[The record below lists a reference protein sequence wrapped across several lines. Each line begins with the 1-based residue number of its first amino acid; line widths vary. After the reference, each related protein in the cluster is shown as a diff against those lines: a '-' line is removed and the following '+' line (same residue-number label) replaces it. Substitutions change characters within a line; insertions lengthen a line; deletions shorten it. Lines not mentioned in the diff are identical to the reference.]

1 VIEITAD
8 GVTFSSLGLGV
19 KRHDI
24 PVLPPTKD
32 NSVEIA
38 GMDGEIDFGST
49 YGPRLINIEC
59 VLMAND
65 STVGYQYMV
74 AALAAFFNTKK
85 GDKKFVFSDI
95 VGKWYMARYC
105 GSMPIEKL
113 IFDGNVTIPLKMH
126 DPYAYAPIDGL
137 DGVYFYDTGLEYDS
151 GLIYPNARLVQDW
164 SFLGSAMIVPVGAPR
179 VWAGFIWSYPTHF
192 SSQYNYGVETP
203 LIIEIV
209 GSVVNP
215 TITNNSTGQS
225 ITITTSLANQ
235 TLLINGKG
243 GTITIN
249 GVSAAGQMI
258 GDFLELAEG
267 ENKFIFTGIAPN
279 ASVTYK
285 WINKIL

>member
-1 VIEITAD
+1 MIEVTVN

-32 NSVEIA
+32 YSVEIA

-59 VLMAND
+59 ILMADNPTID
-65 STVGYQYMV
+65 YQAKV
-74 AALAAFFNTKK
+74 AAIAAFFNAKK
-85 GDKKFVFSDI
+85 GDMKFTFSDI

-105 GSMPIEKL
+105 GSMAIEKI
-113 IFDGNVTIPLKMH
+113 IFDGNITIPLKMH
-126 DPYAYAPIDGL
+126 DPYAYASIDGL
-137 DGVYFYDTGLEYDS
+137 DGEYFYDTGLEYDS
-151 GLIYPNARLVQDW
+151 GLIYPNARVVQDW
-164 SFLGSAMIVPVGAPR
+164 AFLGSAMIVPVGVPR
-179 VWAGFIWSYPTHF
+179 VWAGFMWSYPTHF
-192 SSQYNYGVETP
+192 SSQHNYGVETP

-209 GSVVNP
+209 GNVVNP
-215 TITNNSTGQS
+215 TITNNSTGHS
-225 ITITTSLANQ
+225 ITITTSLINQ
-235 TLLINGKG
+235 TLLIDGKKG
-243 GTITIN
+243 IVTIN
-249 GVSAAGQMI
+249 GVNAAGQMI

-267 ENKFIFTGIAPN
+267 ENKFTFTGITPN